1 MQDVYAV
8 LREKELAIERV
19 RREIEALR
27 VVCQLVTKEED
38 PIPDTIR
45 ILESNTEPEEKTM
58 VVSPAEEKKAAL
70 AQIRAR
76 FLDSDPRETRKETGA
91 SVLVQFRQS
100 ALIASQVFLKRV
112 RDSRL
117 WQGELQ
123 RNAIRDLFGRSAR
136 SNAA

>member
-19 RREIEALR
+19 QREIEALR
-27 VVCQLVTKEED
+27 VVCQLATKEED
-38 PIPDTIR
+38 SIPDTIR

-76 FLDSDPRETRKETGA
+76 FLDSDRRETTKENGG

-100 ALIASQVFLKRV
+100 ALIASQMFLKRV

-123 RNAIRDLFGRSAR
+123 RNTIRDLFGRSAR